1 MSKKILFLFDVDGTL
16 TNSREIIKDEM
27 KDFLYKLKNNINFH
41 IGFVGGS
48 NLEKQREQLTEE
60 VFNLFHYKFPENGMV
75 AYENNDMI
83 NNVSFFDFIDEE
95 SYKRFINFCLKYI
108 SEIDLPKK
116 RGTFIELRRGMVNI
130 SPIGRNCT
138 KEEREEF
145 YEFDKKNKIRENMVK
160 VLKKEFSAV
169 PLDYAIGGQIS
180 IDVFPKGMNKTYC
193 LKLIKKERYEK
204 IYFFGDR
211 TFEGGNDYE
220 LFNHPDVIGYS
231 VKNPEDTIKF
241 LNEIIKKLK

>member
-160 VLKKEFSAV
+160 VLKREFSAV
-169 PLDYAIGGQIS
+169 PLDYAIGGRIS

>member
-160 VLKKEFSAV
+160 VLKREFSAV